1 MAPTATFKNYKGPS
15 EIDVNDIP
23 AEFGLC
29 SRALYNIYDVIK
41 DDPNCLLTVS
51 ASQVGM
57 MGHVDLIHDT
67 PLKLDWKNDVILGSR
82 EFLINSN
89 SDILAISKIIEK
101 QRSTKPTK
109 MN

>member
-1 MAPTATFKNYKGPS
+1 
-15 EIDVNDIP
+15 
-23 AEFGLC
+23 
-29 SRALYNIYDVIK
+29 
-41 DDPNCLLTVS
+41 
-51 ASQVGM
+51 

-109 MN
+109 MNQASSRSHAFIDVTLYRTEGANIHMNLMRMVDLAGSERYEKSDVAGMEHWEAVGNNY